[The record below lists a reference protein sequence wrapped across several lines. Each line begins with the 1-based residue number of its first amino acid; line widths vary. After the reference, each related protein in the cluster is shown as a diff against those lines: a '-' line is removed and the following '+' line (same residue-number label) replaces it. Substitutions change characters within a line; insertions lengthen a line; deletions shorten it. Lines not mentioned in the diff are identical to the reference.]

1 MKEAALLV
9 LATVSD
15 SESILPLLSPYL
27 NQIVPCVMAELNSI
41 SPLVRSSSINVLSK
55 FSDRPYVITLYLR
68 FLLYVTKYNNVFI
81 ATFTISTLL
90 SRGRQEAASHLS
102 TTSY

>member
-55 FSDRPYVITLYLR
+55 FSDWIVKQSI
-68 FLLYVTKYNNVFI
+68 FLLLITNF
-81 ATFTISTLL
+81 
-90 SRGRQEAASHLS
+90 
-102 TTSY
+102 

>member
-55 FSDRPYVITLYLR
+55 FSDWIV
-68 FLLYVTKYNNVFI
+68 KQNNLQQYFERI
-81 ATFTISTLL
+81 L
-90 SRGRQEAASHLS
+90 SALVDAD
-102 TTSY
+102 TNV